1 MQLNRD
7 LKKKEERNNPY
18 RRAVCVSHTLKKRGA
33 VVRAI
38 KEDIMSKRITT
49 LAALVASAFCLAAP
63 NAQAQNLN
71 LLCSATIDWC
81 ELMKNKFEA
90 ETGIKTSMTR
100 RSSGESYAQVR
111 AEAANPKIDVWWAG
125 TGDPHLQAAGEGL
138 TEVYKSP
145 TLPKLQ
151 PWANKVAEASG
162 NRTVGIY
169 LGALGYAYNDKM
181 LASKKLAAP
190 KCWSDLADPK
200 YKDEVQMPD
209 PNSSGTAYTML
220 ATLVQLMGEEKAFA
234 FMKSMHKN
242 VNQYTKS
249 GVAPSQAVGR
259 GETLIGISF
268 MHDLIVPKLGGF
280 PVTLV
285 APCEGTGYEIGSMS
299 IIKGARNMTE
309 AKRFYEFALR
319 PDIQSLAPSVKAYQI
334 PSHVDAKVSAES
346 IKPSNV
352 KLIDYDQVKY
362 GSTEVRK
369 RLLTRWSNEI
379 SGAPR

>member
-1 MQLNRD
+1 
-7 LKKKEERNNPY
+7 
-18 RRAVCVSHTLKKRGA
+18 
-33 VVRAI
+33 
-38 KEDIMSKRITT
+38 MSKRIAK
-49 LAALVASAFCLAAP
+49 LMAIGASACMLFAP
-63 NAQAQNLN
+63 AAQAQSLS
-71 LLCSATIDWC
+71 LLCNATIDWC

-90 ETGIKTSMTR
+90 ETGIKTAMTR

-111 AEAANPKIDVWWAG
+111 AESANPKIDVWWAG

-138 TEVYKSP
+138 TEVYKSSS
-145 TLPKLQ
+145 LSKLQ

-169 LGALGYAYNDKM
+169 LGALGYAYNEKM
-181 LASKKLAAP
+181 LASKKLPAP
-190 KCWSDLADPK
+190 KCWSDLADAK

-334 PSHVDAKVSAES
+334 PSHMEAKVSAES
-346 IKPSNV
+346 IKSTDV

-369 RLLTRWSNEI
+369 RLLKRWSDEV

>member
-1 MQLNRD
+1 
-7 LKKKEERNNPY
+7 
-18 RRAVCVSHTLKKRGA
+18 
-33 VVRAI
+33 
-38 KEDIMSKRITT
+38 MSKNIAK
-49 LAALVASAFCLAAP
+49 LAVIAAGAFVLLAPRAE
-63 NAQAQNLN
+63 AQNLS

-90 ETGIKTSMTR
+90 ETGIKTAMTR

-145 TLPKLQ
+145 QMTKLQ
-151 PWANKVAEASG
+151 PWAQKVAEASG

-181 LASKKLAAP
+181 LASKKLPAP

-285 APCEGTGYEIGSMS
+285 APCEGTGFEIGSMS

-309 AKRFYEFALR
+309 AKRVFEFALR
-319 PDIQSLAPSVKAYQI
+319 SDIQSLAPSVKAYQI
-334 PSHVDAKVSAES
+334 PSNMEAKVSAES
-346 IKPSNV
+346 IKPSEV

-369 RLLTRWSNEI
+369 RLLKRWSDEV

>member
-1 MQLNRD
+1 
-7 LKKKEERNNPY
+7 
-18 RRAVCVSHTLKKRGA
+18 
-33 VVRAI
+33 
-38 KEDIMSKRITT
+38 MSKRISA
-49 LAALVASAFCLAAP
+49 LATVIAGALSLLAPA
-63 NAQAQNLN
+63 AQAQSLN
-71 LLCSATIDWC
+71 LLCNATIDWC

-90 ETGIKTSMTR
+90 ETGIKTAMTR

-111 AEAANPKIDVWWAG
+111 AESANPKIDVWWAG

-145 TLPKLQ
+145 TLAKLH
-151 PWANKVAEASG
+151 PWAQKVAEASG
-162 NRTVGIY
+162 YRTVGVY

-181 LASKKLAAP
+181 LAAKKLPAP

-220 ATLVQLMGEEKAFA
+220 ATLVQLMGEEKAFT
-234 FMKSMHKN
+234 FMKAMHKN

-259 GETLIGISF
+259 GETLIGVSF
-268 MHDLIVPKLGGF
+268 MHDLMIAKVGGF
-280 PVTLV
+280 PVTIV
-285 APCEGTGYEIGSMS
+285 TPCEGTGYEIGSMS
-299 IIKGARNMTE
+299 IIKGARNMAE
-309 AKRFYEFALR
+309 AKKFYEFALR
-319 PDIQSLAPSVKAYQI
+319 PDIQSLAPQAKSYQI
-334 PSHVDAKVSAES
+334 QSHVDTKASEQS
-346 IKPSNV
+346 IKPSEV

-369 RLLTRWSNEI
+369 RLLTRWSNEV

>member
-1 MQLNRD
+1 
-7 LKKKEERNNPY
+7 
-18 RRAVCVSHTLKKRGA
+18 
-33 VVRAI
+33 
-38 KEDIMSKRITT
+38 
-49 LAALVASAFCLAAP
+49 
-63 NAQAQNLN
+63 
-71 LLCSATIDWC
+71 
-81 ELMKNKFEA
+81 MKA
-90 ETGIKTSMTR
+90 
-100 RSSGESYAQVR
+100 
-111 AEAANPKIDVWWAG
+111 
-125 TGDPHLQAAGEGL
+125 
-138 TEVYKSP
+138 
-145 TLPKLQ
+145 
-151 PWANKVAEASG
+151 
-162 NRTVGIY
+162 
-169 LGALGYAYNDKM
+169 
-181 LASKKLAAP
+181 
-190 KCWSDLADPK
+190 
-200 YKDEVQMPD
+200 
-209 PNSSGTAYTML
+209 
-220 ATLVQLMGEEKAFA
+220 
-234 FMKSMHKN
+234 MHKN

-334 PSHVDAKVSAES
+334 PSHIEAKVSAES
-346 IKPSNV
+346 IKSTDV

-369 RLLTRWSNEI
+369 RLLKRWSDEV

>member
-1 MQLNRD
+1 
-7 LKKKEERNNPY
+7 
-18 RRAVCVSHTLKKRGA
+18 
-33 VVRAI
+33 
-38 KEDIMSKRITT
+38 MSKRIAKLAPVVAIVVST
-49 LAALVASAFCLAAP
+49 LMLLAPAAE
-63 NAQAQNLN
+63 AQSLN
-71 LLCSATIDWC
+71 LLCNATIDWC

-90 ETGIKTSMTR
+90 ETGIKTAMTR

-111 AEAANPKIDVWWAG
+111 AESANPKIDVWWGG

-138 TEVYKSP
+138 TEAYKSP
-145 TLPKLQ
+145 SLSKLQ

-169 LGALGYAYNDKM
+169 LGALGYSYNDKM

-190 KCWSDLADPK
+190 KCWSDLTDAK

-268 MHDLIVPKLGGF
+268 MHDLIVPKLAGF
-280 PVTLV
+280 PVTVV
-285 APCEGTGYEIGSMS
+285 APCEGTGFEIGSMS
-299 IIKGARNMTE
+299 IIKGARNMIE

-334 PSHVDAKVSAES
+334 PSNLEAKVSAES
-346 IKPSNV
+346 IKPSDV

-362 GSTEVRK
+362 GSTEVR
-369 RLLTRWSNEI
+369 RHLLKRWSDEI

>member
-1 MQLNRD
+1 
-7 LKKKEERNNPY
+7 
-18 RRAVCVSHTLKKRGA
+18 
-33 VVRAI
+33 
-38 KEDIMSKRITT
+38 MSKRIAK
-49 LAALVASAFCLAAP
+49 LMAIGASACMLLAPA
-63 NAQAQNLN
+63 AQAQSLS
-71 LLCSATIDWC
+71 LLCNATIDWC

-90 ETGIKTSMTR
+90 ETGIKTAMTR

-111 AEAANPKIDVWWAG
+111 AESANPKIDVWWAG

-138 TEVYKSP
+138 TEVYKSSS
-145 TLPKLQ
+145 LSKLQ

-169 LGALGYAYNDKM
+169 LGALGYAYNEKM
-181 LASKKLAAP
+181 LASKKLPAP
-190 KCWSDLADPK
+190 KCWSDLADAK

-334 PSHVDAKVSAES
+334 PSHMEAKVSAES
-346 IKPSNV
+346 IKSTDV

-369 RLLTRWSNEI
+369 RLLKRWSDEV